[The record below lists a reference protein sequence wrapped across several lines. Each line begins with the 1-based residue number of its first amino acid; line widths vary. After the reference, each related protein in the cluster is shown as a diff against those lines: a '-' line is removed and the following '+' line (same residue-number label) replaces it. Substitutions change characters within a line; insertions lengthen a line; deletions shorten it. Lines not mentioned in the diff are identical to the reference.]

1 MTKVKP
7 NNGNKTKWDIFQ
19 WGIIKSDIIF
29 HFSKNTKIFK

>member
-19 WGIIKSDIIF
+19 QGIASFNFTAKVSTN
-29 HFSKNTKIFK
+29 SRVK